1 MTAEAPGPNDRP
13 QFADIDLDV
22 PIPRGD
28 TPIAKLTLRRPM
40 GGALRG
46 LKFLDLMQL
55 DVVTVE
61 TLLPRIST
69 PAITLAEAVALDP
82 ADKLACATEVAGFF
96 LTKAQLAAFQ
106 ET

>member
-1 MTAEAPGPNDRP
+1 MTAEATGPKNP
-13 QFADIDLDV
+13 LQSVTVDLDV
-22 PIPRGD
+22 AIKRGD
-28 TPIAKLTLRRPM
+28 QEIEKLLLRRPM

-46 LKFLDLMQL
+46 LKLLDLMQL
-55 DVVTVE
+55 DVVTLE
-61 TLLPRIST
+61 TILPRIST
-69 PAITLAEAVALDP
+69 PAITQAEAQGLDP